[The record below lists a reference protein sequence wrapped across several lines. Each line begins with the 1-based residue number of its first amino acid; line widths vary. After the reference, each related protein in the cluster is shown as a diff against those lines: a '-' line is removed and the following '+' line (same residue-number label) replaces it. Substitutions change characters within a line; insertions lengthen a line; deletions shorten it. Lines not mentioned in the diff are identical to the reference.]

1 MIGRVTDPLPP
12 VIESDATAPGRVEV
26 RAGDGAP
33 PWLACAL
40 EVASVAEIVGLLIAA
55 RRTGRLD
62 VKDGVGAR
70 SMFFE
75 NGQYTGAVSTHVAD
89 RLGEVL
95 WRTGRLSADQL
106 LIAGEQVKEG
116 KLLGRA
122 LVELGFIEP
131 ASLRR
136 ALVEQAIHVFEAACL
151 EESGHALF
159 MADIFHKNPLRFGVA
174 TKDLVEGAIIR
185 TREHRELRRKLG
197 SLDRACKLASP
208 QPVGVPLDEKA
219 LALLQLAASARN
231 KELTGR
237 ELIDKAS
244 LGRIDGARALL
255 TLVDHKFI
263 VAKDSVADEQLK
275 VKRLCA
281 AINLVMSA
289 LDDSGFGVGD
299 QVREYFD
306 SPPPSYEE
314 ALSGL
319 TLAQPLDENAAL
331 EAAAFLTGGMPT
343 MIAALQAVLDD
354 ALLLAVD
361 TLPAELTKRVQERVM
376 ALGA

>member
-1 MIGRVTDPLPP
+1 MADPPRL
-12 VIESDATAPGRVEV
+12 VIESQQVQVSAAE
-26 RAGDGAP
+26 GAP

-40 EVASVAEIVGLLIAA
+40 EVASVAEIVGVLIAA

-62 VKDGVGAR
+62 VKDAVGAR

-75 NGQYTGAVSTHVAD
+75 NGQYTGATSTHTAD
-89 RLGEVL
+89 RLGAVL
-95 WRTGRLSADQL
+95 WRNGRLSADQL

-136 ALVEQAIHVFEAACL
+136 ALVDQAIQVFEAACL

-159 MADIFHKNPLRFGVA
+159 MADIFHKSPLRFGVA
-174 TKDLVEGAIIR
+174 TKNLVEGAIIR

-197 SLDRACKLASP
+197 SLDRACELASP
-208 QPVGVPLDEKA
+208 QPMGVPLDEKS
-219 LALLQLAASARN
+219 LALLQLAASARK

-237 ELIDKAS
+237 ELIEKAS

-255 TLVDHKFI
+255 TLVEHRFI
-263 VAKDSVADEQLK
+263 IVKESAADEQLK

-281 AINLVMSA
+281 AINLVMAA

-299 QVREYFD
+299 QVREYLD
-306 SPPPSYEE
+306 SPPPSYED

-319 TLAQPLDENAAL
+319 SLAQPLDESVAL
-331 EAAAFLTGGMPT
+331 QHAAFIAGGT
-343 MIAALQAVLDD
+343 QVMIAALQAVLDD
-354 ALLLAVD
+354 ALLLVVD
-361 TLPAELTKRVQERVM
+361 TLPDELTRRVQERVK